1 MPCIICTK
9 TVSKVFFK
17 WNLLKC
23 WGHVINVWSILLKA
37 QTNVLET
44 HDYATFDRQEYV
56 LLPSLP
62 VSKDQPRQSAQP
74 SGSGARGEAAP
85 GRTQNDLLPPPPAR
99 LPCPG
104 PSSPGSNLI
113 ATLAKH
119 RIVTEDAPYCIR
131 CRFHFLQR
139 PQGKTI
145 LWFQR
150 HVLPPPSPHQDPRGM
165 LTTHR
170 SCNVLM

>member
-1 MPCIICTK
+1 M
-9 TVSKVFFK
+9 
-17 WNLLKC
+17 
-23 WGHVINVWSILLKA
+23 INVWSILLKA

-44 HDYATFDRQEYV
+44 HDYATFDRQKYV
-56 LLPSLP
+56 FLPSLP
-62 VSKDQPRQSAQP
+62 VSKDHPWQWAQP
-74 SGSGARGEAAP
+74 SGSSASSEAVP
-85 GRTQNDLLPPPPAR
+85 GCTQNDLLPTPAR
-99 LPCPG
+99 LLCPS

-119 RIVTEDAPYCIR
+119 RIVTEDVPYCVR

-139 PQGKTI
+139 PQGKTFI
-145 LWFQR
+145 WFQR

-170 SCNVLM
+170 SCDVRM